1 MVKRIRVATIRES
14 GSARKRI
21 AYLALASVA
30 LGSLS
35 ISGCAVVPHDPG
47 QAYPVGAQGT
57 QVAPP
62 AYPSGPTYAPPA
74 YGYQGYDA
82 GAYYGAG
89 PVYFPPSVYY
99 APPIIVAPPIVLRSP
114 AIIAPHFA
122 YGVGRPNVIGPAPV
136 IVPPRVIAPS
146 QGIAQVVQTR
156 PHYGGG
162 FTHTPSTGNAPPA
175 VSSPRYQAP
184 PSAPIQGFHHGGGQF
199 AGGHHSGVSSS
210 IPSFRSGPS
219 VGASP
224 RYGSGGASSRR
235 SR

>member
-1 MVKRIRVATIRES
+1 MVKRIRIATLRES
-14 GSARKRI
+14 DSSRLRI
-21 AYLALASVA
+21 ASLALASVA
-30 LGSLS
+30 LASLAL
-35 ISGCAVVPHDPG
+35 SGCAVVPHDPG
-47 QAYPVGAQGT
+47 QAYPVVTQGAAV
-57 QVAPP
+57 VAPG
-62 AYPSGPTYAPPA
+62 YPSAPAYAPPG

-114 AIIAPHFA
+114 AVIAPHFA
-122 YGVGRPNVIGPAPV
+122 YGVGRPSVIGPAPV

-162 FTHTPSTGNAPPA
+162 FSHSPSTGIAPPA

-184 PSAPIQGFHHGGGQF
+184 PSAPVQGFNHGGGQF
-199 AGGHHSGVSSS
+199 SGGHHSGVSSS

-219 VGASP
+219 IGASP
-224 RYGSGGASSRR
+224 RYGGGGASSRR